1 MSGVVEELEA
11 IQAQS
16 DKSAQ
21 QRGGMRRYCV
31 NLPCSCMIVIH
42 CLLMRCA
49 VFWDK

>member
-31 NLPCSCMIVIH
+31 KKPCSCMIVMH
-42 CLLMRCA
+42 CLL
-49 VFWDK
+49 V